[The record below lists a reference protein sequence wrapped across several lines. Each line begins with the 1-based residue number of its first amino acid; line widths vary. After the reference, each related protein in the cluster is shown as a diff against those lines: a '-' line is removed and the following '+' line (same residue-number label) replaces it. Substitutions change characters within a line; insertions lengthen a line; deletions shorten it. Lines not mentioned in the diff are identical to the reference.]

1 MPWGTGRPVGKWP
14 VCIVY
19 RVSCVFLFLLTLRLR
34 QNVRVYSTGKYKC
47 AQQVGVCY
55 ACRVFCIARSR
66 GGGQDMEGV
75 GWVGGGGVVLLC
87 AHIVV
92 PYRCLSGG
100 TGWSPCSV
108 ERPWS
113 TALPAA
119 AGAAKGRRPV
129 INKKRLALFVRF
141 VRG

>member
-1 MPWGTGRPVGKWP
+1 MLVGYFVLPDREGGARIWKEW
-14 VCIVY
+14 
-19 RVSCVFLFLLTLRLR
+19 
-34 QNVRVYSTGKYKC
+34 
-47 AQQVGVCY
+47 VGL
-55 ACRVFCIARSR
+55 
-66 GGGQDMEGV
+66 
-75 GWVGGGGVVLLC
+75 GGGGVVLLC